1 MSDDFDLI
9 AEIREDQGKGASRR
23 LRHQGLVPAIIY
35 GAGKDP
41 ISVSVQHNELEKHLE
56 DEAFYSHI
64 LTVKLTKGE
73 EKVILKD
80 LQRHPS
86 KPILMHADFQRIDE
100 KQKLRVNIPV
110 HFIGED
116 VAPGVKIGGGIVTH
130 NMTEVEIQC
139 LPKDLPEYL
148 EADLSSLELGQSV
161 HLSELKLPA
170 GVEIVELLHG
180 DEHDVAVAAVTATR
194 GSKEAEAEEGEEA
207 AAVSE
212 AEAGEE

>member
-1 MSDDFDLI
+1 MSNFVVN
-9 AEIREDQGKGASRR
+9 AESRGDMGKGASRR

-41 ISVSVQHNELEKHLE
+41 MSVSVQHKELTKHLE

-64 LTVKLTKGE
+64 LTVKLPKGE
-73 EKVILKD
+73 EQVILKD

-86 KPILMHADFQRIDE
+86 KPVVLHADFQRIDVN
-100 KQKLRVNIPV
+100 QKLRVNVPV

-139 LPKDLPEYL
+139 LPKDLPEFI
-148 EADLSSLELGQSV
+148 EADLSALELGHSI
-161 HLSELKLPA
+161 HLSELKVPA
-170 GVEIVELLHG
+170 GVEVVELLHG
-180 DEHDVAVAAVTATR
+180 DEHDQAVAAVTATR
-194 GSKEAEAEEGEEA
+194 GSKESAADGEEGEA
-207 AAVSE
+207 AE
-212 AEAGEE
+212 GGEE